1 MLLRAVCLAVLLQL
15 ARCQTTVTDAACVGR
30 NLFFCAPD

>member
-30 NLFFCAPD
+30 NLFFCSLD